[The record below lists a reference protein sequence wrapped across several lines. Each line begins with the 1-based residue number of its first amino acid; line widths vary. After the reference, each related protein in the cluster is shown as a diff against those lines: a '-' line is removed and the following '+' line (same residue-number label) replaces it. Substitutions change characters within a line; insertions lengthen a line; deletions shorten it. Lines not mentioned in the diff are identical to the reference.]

1 MSERKDEQLVVF
13 AGAYKSVDDARAD
26 FKGIKEIHKE
36 SWLGPYE
43 GVLFTK
49 EAGGKIKILDR
60 DSSIRAAG
68 AGAGVL
74 AGAVIGL
81 IFPPTIIAGAAVAGT
96 AGGLLGHFF
105 GTFKRKDVAELGE
118 LLDEGEAAV
127 VVIGVPT
134 PELGAQKFL
143 KRAAKVA
150 KKQVDADA
158 DEIKKAIDEAA
169 TLD

>member
-1 MSERKDEQLVVF
+1 MSKEEQPMILFV
-13 AGAYKSVDDARAD
+13 GAYADVEDAKAD
-26 FKGIKEIHKE
+26 FKGVKEIHKE
-36 SWLGPYE
+36 LWLGPYE

-49 EAGGKIKILDR
+49 EDDGKVKILER

-68 AGAGVL
+68 AGFGVL

-81 IFPPTIIAGAAVAGT
+81 IFPPSIIGSAIVAGG

-118 LLDEGEAAV
+118 TLDEGQAGII
-127 VVIGVPT
+127 VIGIPT
-134 PELGAQKFL
+134 PELGEKLVL
-143 KRAAKVA
+143 KRAKKAA

-158 DEIKKAIDEAA
+158 KELKKAIDEVAGV
-169 TLD
+169 

>member
-1 MSERKDEQLVVF
+1 MVL
-13 AGAYKSVDDARAD
+13 AGAYTSVDDARAD
-26 FKGIKEIHKE
+26 FEGIKEIHKE
-36 SWLGPYE
+36 AWLGPYE

-49 EAGGKIKILDR
+49 RADGKVKILDR

-118 LLDEGEAAV
+118 LLDEGQAAV
-127 VVIGVPT
+127 IVIGVPT
-134 PELGAQKFL
+134 PELGAQKLL
-143 KRAAKVA
+143 KRAAKEA

-169 TLD
+169 KIN